1 MQRPFEQSSNGRVI
15 WEYLKN
21 GLLRYSVADFAL
33 QKSDS
38 IWKVSFKHL
47 SNINNHNRSPMALR
61 GRFTKNRAKR
71 KNLQHYFS

>member
-21 GLLRYSVADFAL
+21 DLLRYSVADFAL

-47 SNINNHNRSPMALR
+47 SNINNHNR
-61 GRFTKNRAKR
+61 GIIDIFGW
-71 KNLQHYFS
+71 

>member
-15 WEYLKN
+15 WGYLKN
-21 GLLRYSVADFAL
+21 GLIRYSVADFAL

-47 SNINNHNRSPMALR
+47 SNIKIIIGL
-61 GRFTKNRAKR
+61 
-71 KNLQHYFS
+71 